1 VIDPPVADWEHDE
14 ALRELMRIVEGLG
27 TEDFDRDVAPRLAR
41 LTERQRQAVAAAID
55 ATVREARRRGDW
67 RAGD

>member
-1 VIDPPVADWEHDE
+1 VIDPPVGDWEHEE
-14 ALRELMRIVEGLG
+14 ALRELLRIVDGLG

-55 ATVREARRRGDW
+55 ATVREAHRRRDWLPGD
-67 RAGD
+67 